1 MKALNW
7 PNLMATTSQRY
18 IVNKSYLE
26 YNSLDT
32 YYPKLYTDSTQ
43 AMIYWRGNSTN
54 AWQVS
59 TRKIRVVCE
68 ALLEVLQD
76 QEYYPP
82 SEAALQTILVNAR
95 NLIELVDKI
104 ENCETFEDLIA
115 LGERNISVSGSDYDL
130 FDSAYIEL
138 NPEIGR
144 FRWEANFRT
153 DETYAY
159 HADMRDLSIML
170 LSDE

>member
-1 MKALNW
+1 MK
-7 PNLMATTSQRY
+7 
-18 IVNKSYLE
+18 
-26 YNSLDT
+26 
-32 YYPKLYTDSTQ
+32 
-43 AMIYWRGNSTN
+43 YWRGRSTN
-54 AWQVS
+54 AWEVN
-59 TRKIRVVCE
+59 TRKIKVVCE
-68 ALLEVLQD
+68 ALLEDLQN
-76 QEYYPP
+76 QEYYPA
-82 SEAALQTILVNAR
+82 SDAALQAIIVNAR

-104 ENCETFEDLIA
+104 ENCETFEDIIA

-130 FDSAYIEL
+130 FDSAYIDL

-144 FRWEANFRT
+144 FRWEANFST

>member
-1 MKALNW
+1 MRALNW
-7 PNLMATTSQRY
+7 PHLMATTSQRY

-26 YNSLDT
+26 YTSLDT

-43 AMIYWRGNSTN
+43 AMKYWRGRSTN
-54 AWQVS
+54 AWEVN
-59 TRKIRVVCE
+59 TRKIKVVCE
-68 ALLEVLQD
+68 ALLEDLQN
-76 QEYYPP
+76 QEYYPA
-82 SEAALQTILVNAR
+82 SDAAVQAIIVNAR

-104 ENCETFEDLIA
+104 ENCETFEDIIA

-130 FDSAYIEL
+130 FDSAYIDL

-144 FRWEANFRT
+144 FRWEANFST

>member
-1 MKALNW
+1 MKSLNW

-26 YNSLDT
+26 YNSLET

-43 AMIYWRGNSTN
+43 AMTYWRGSSASWTIN
-54 AWQVS
+54 
-59 TRKIRVVCE
+59 TRNIKGVCE
-68 ALLEVLQD
+68 VLLEELQN
-76 QEYYPP
+76 QEYYPT
-82 SEAALQTILVNAR
+82 SEAALQTIIVNAR

-130 FDSAYIEL
+130 FESAYIDL
-138 NPEIGR
+138 NPDIGR
-144 FRWEANFRT
+144 FRWEANFST

-159 HADMRDLSIML
+159 HADMRDLSIMS